1 MTEKTERQAVI
12 VTRIFRGEG
21 SAEDT
26 AEAARNFEL
35 WVELLWQGN
44 EAAALAACL
53 RALAAECG
61 HHWRTMDDRD
71 KAAHVWFFSYLCPLP
86 ETLRPEARDYRD
98 GVLSGVGFQE
108 LAKMIRLRKGEPE

>member
-12 VTRIFRGEG
+12 VTRIFKGEG
-21 SAEDT
+21 SEEDS

-44 EAAALAACL
+44 EAAAVAACA
-53 RALAAECG
+53 RALEAECG
-61 HHWRTMDDRD
+61 RHWTRMDERDRGT
-71 KAAHVWFFSYLCPLP
+71 HVWFFSYLCPLP

-108 LAKMIRLRKGEPE
+108 LAKAIRFRKGEPE